1 MITVA
6 VLVADSGVESP
17 VRSITGADLGADSK
31 SGGAV
36 IEDITSDLK
45 TGIQE

>member
-1 MITVA
+1 MTVA
-6 VLVADSGVESP
+6 VLVVDLGVESP
-17 VRSITGADLGADSK
+17 VRSITGVDLGADSK

-36 IEDITSDLK
+36 IEDLK